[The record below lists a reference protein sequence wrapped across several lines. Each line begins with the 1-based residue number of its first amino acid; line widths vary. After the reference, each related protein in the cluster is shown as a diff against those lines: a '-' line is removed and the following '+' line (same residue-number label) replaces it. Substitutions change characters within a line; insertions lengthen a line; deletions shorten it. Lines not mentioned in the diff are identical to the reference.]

1 MIKLPKALAA
11 WDSPDFNAV
20 MEVEIENLDVSML
33 PLQQGMS
40 QSSYVSDD
48 KFNVM
53 IIGVSDEDSF
63 IRVKAGIF
71 YSGVIAG
78 CNCADDPTPI
88 DEQPEYCEVEF
99 DIDKTTAETTVR
111 LLSE

>member
-1 MIKLPKALAA
+1 MIKLPKALTA
-11 WDSPDFNAV
+11 WQSTDFTAV
-20 MEVEIENLDVSML
+20 LKEEIEQLDAEML

-40 QSSYVSDD
+40 QSSYISVAD
-48 KFNVM
+48 KA
-53 IIGVSDEDSF
+53 GF

-78 CNCADDPTPI
+78 CNCADDPSPI

-99 DIDKTTAETTVR
+99 EIDKATGETIVR
-111 LLSE
+111 LLTE

>member
-1 MIKLPKALAA
+1 MIKLPKALTA
-11 WDSPDFNAV
+11 WQSTDFTAV
-20 MEVEIENLDVSML
+20 LKEEIEQLDAEML

-40 QSSYVSDD
+40 QSSYVRGDEFS
-48 KFNVM
+48 VM
-53 IIGVSDEDSF
+53 IISVADEAGF

-78 CNCADDPTPI
+78 CNCADDPSPI

-99 DIDKTTAETTVR
+99 EIDKATGETIVR
-111 LLSE
+111 LLTE